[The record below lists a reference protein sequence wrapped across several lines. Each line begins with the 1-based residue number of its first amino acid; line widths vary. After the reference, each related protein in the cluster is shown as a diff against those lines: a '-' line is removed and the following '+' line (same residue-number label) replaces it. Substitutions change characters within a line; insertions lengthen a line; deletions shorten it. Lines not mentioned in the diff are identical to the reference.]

1 MSGEY
6 VEPEPNSNI
15 DAETGEE
22 LARLPAPASP
32 LVAHGEENTTAV
44 LYRGVSV
51 LPATEEQTD
60 VLLRPC
66 DDTELDILPTGEVYL
81 SQVGYRRRLNEAFRP
96 GGWALVPIDDRP
108 IIHDR
113 TMMQRWAL
121 YVGGR
126 FIASAYGEQE
136 YFEKNERQ
144 SYATAAESLKSN
156 ALMRCCKD
164 LGIASECWDRHFTQ
178 QFKADVCVKVWR
190 VKTKRPSGQAG
201 VFQWRR
207 RDAEPFYDE
216 GGAKTDK
223 NNDSDDDPMRR
234 TLEAAGGTVEYA
246 GSLAAAQNVAKT
258 ALTETHAEKIA
269 RIKREAQ
276 HGKMAPVDS
285 IPF

>member
-1 MSGEY
+1 MSELRD
-6 VEPEPNSNI
+6 VAEAPDV

-22 LARLPAPASP
+22 IVRVVPAAS
-32 LVAHGEENTTAV
+32 LMTTAEENTTAG

-51 LPATEEQTD
+51 LPATEAQTEI
-60 VLLRPC
+60 LLRPC

-108 IIHDR
+108 IIHGR

-121 YVGGR
+121 YIGGR
-126 FIASAYGEQE
+126 FIASAYGEQD
-136 YFEKNERQ
+136 YFEENERQ

-178 QFKADVCVKVWR
+178 TFKAATCVKVWR
-190 VKTKRPSGQAG
+190 TKTKRQGGQLG

-216 GGAKTDK
+216 GGAKTKDEH
-223 NNDSDDDPMRR
+223 DDD
-234 TLEAAGGTVEYA
+234 
-246 GSLAAAQNVAKT
+246 AAQAPVSQATQKQ
-258 ALTETHAEKIA
+258 AAPSAGAETHAEKIA
-269 RIKREAQ
+269 RIKREGEQIKREAQ
-276 HGKMAPVDS
+276 HGKTAPPDS

>member
-6 VEPEPNSNI
+6 VEPEPDSNI

-22 LARLPAPASP
+22 LARVVPAAP
-32 LVAHGEENTTAV
+32 LMTIADENTAAG

-51 LPATEEQTD
+51 LPATEAQTEI
-60 VLLRPC
+60 LLRPC

-108 IIHDR
+108 IIHGR

-121 YVGGR
+121 YIGGR
-126 FIASAYGEQE
+126 FISSAYGEQD
-136 YFEKNERQ
+136 YFEQNERQ

-178 QFKADVCVKVWR
+178 TFKAATCVKVWR
-190 VKTKRPSGQAG
+190 TKTKRQGGQLG

-216 GGAKTDK
+216 GGAKTKDEH
-223 NNDSDDDPMRR
+223 DDD
-234 TLEAAGGTVEYA
+234 
-246 GSLAAAQNVAKT
+246 AAQA
-258 ALTETHAEKIA
+258 APSAGAETHAEKIA
-269 RIKREAQ
+269 RIKRDAQ
-276 HGKMAPVDS
+276 HGKMAPLDS

>member
-1 MSGEY
+1 M
-6 VEPEPNSNI
+6 EPELNSNI

-51 LPATEEQTD
+51 LPATEEQTAI
-60 VLLRPC
+60 LLRPC

-108 IIHDR
+108 IIHGR

-121 YVGGR
+121 YIGGR

-178 QFKADVCVKVWR
+178 QFKKDLCVKVWR
-190 VKTKRPSGQAG
+190 VKTKRPSGQLG

-207 RDAEPFYDE
+207 KDAEFFYDE
-216 GGAKTDK
+216 GGAMTEEKH
-223 NNDSDDDPMRR
+223 DDDATQAPVSQ
-234 TLEAAGGTVEYA
+234 AKPKQAD
-246 GSLAAAQNVAKT
+246 QNTPTPVAYPS
-258 ALTETHAEKIA
+258 ETHTEKIA
-269 RIKREAQ
+269 RIKREQTAQ
-276 HGKMAPVDS
+276 KTMVTAAE
-285 IPF
+285 IPFSPF